1 MKSILIIGISGG
13 LAQITKDLFLKRF
26 PDVYITGVDSRAVA
40 DLSKD
45 ERVTNQ
51 TIKYSRNHFE
61 KVFRDN
67 QFDLVIQLGRL
78 SHTQAFTSDALSHRL
93 DVNLTGTK
101 CILDLSLK
109 FGVKKVILLSSY
121 HVYGALSD
129 NPVFLDED
137 QPLRGSIKHR
147 ELRDVIEMDQMS
159 SNWMWKNQKKI
170 ETLIL
175 RPCTVIGP
183 QINNLMMKY
192 LLTSY
197 APVCSD
203 FNPMLQFLHEF
214 DLANIIVRSSKELE
228 TGIYNVAPK
237 ECISLQRAKSLLGIP
252 TLPIPSFFLSAAAK
266 MTDTLWIF
274 PQYMLDFIKYSC
286 VIDSSLLKNP
296 LSKGDNKDFL
306 KYSTKDALLL
316 SKLE

>member
-13 LAQITKDLFLKRF
+13 LAQITKDLFLKKY
-26 PDVYITGVDSRAVA
+26 PDAHITGVDSRAVA
-40 DLSKD
+40 NLGIH
-45 ERVTNQ
+45 ERVTNK
-51 TIKYSRNHFE
+51 TIKYTRSHFE
-61 KVFRDN
+61 KIFRDVHY
-67 QFDLVIQLGRL
+67 DLVIQLGRL
-78 SHTQAFTSDALSHRL
+78 SHTPAYTSDALSHRL
-93 DVNLTGTK
+93 DVNLTGTR

-170 ETLIL
+170 QTLIL

-183 QINNLMMKY
+183 KINNLMMKY

-197 APVCSD
+197 APICSD

-214 DLANIIVRSSKELE
+214 DLANIIVRSSKELD
-228 TGIYNVAPK
+228 TGIYNVAPE
-237 ECISLQRAKSLLGIP
+237 ECISLRRAKNLLKVP
-252 TLPIPSFFLSAAAK
+252 TLPVPSFFLSAAAK

-274 PQYMLDFIKYSC
+274 PQYLLDFIKYSC
-286 VIDSSLLKNP
+286 VIDSALLKKSLLDKSSDE
-296 LSKGDNKDFL
+296 LF
-306 KYSTKDALLL
+306 KYSTKNALLL
-316 SKLE
+316 SKLD

>member
-13 LAQITKDLFLKRF
+13 LAQIIKDLFLKKY
-26 PDVYITGVDSRAVA
+26 PEVYITGVDSRAVA
-40 DLSKD
+40 HLTKH
-45 ERVTNQ
+45 ERVTYQ
-51 TIKYSRNHFE
+51 TIKYTRSHFE
-61 KVFRDN
+61 KIFRDD
-67 QFDLVIQLGRL
+67 QYDLVIQLGRL
-78 SHTQAFTSDALSHRL
+78 SHRAAYTSDALSHRL
-93 DVNLTGTK
+93 DVNLSGTR

-109 FGVKKVILLSSY
+109 FNVKKIILLSSY

-129 NPVFLDED
+129 NPVFLNED

-170 ETLIL
+170 KTVIL
-175 RPCTVIGP
+175 RPCTVVGP
-183 QINNLMMKY
+183 KINNLMMKY

-214 DLANIIVRSSKELE
+214 DLANIIVRSSLELE
-228 TGIYNVAPK
+228 TGIYNIAPK
-237 ECISLQRAKSLLGIP
+237 ECISLQRAKSLLDIP

-286 VIDSSLLKNP
+286 VIDSTLLKQS
-296 LSKGDNKDFL
+296 LSSNSKDILF

-316 SKLE
+316 SKLD